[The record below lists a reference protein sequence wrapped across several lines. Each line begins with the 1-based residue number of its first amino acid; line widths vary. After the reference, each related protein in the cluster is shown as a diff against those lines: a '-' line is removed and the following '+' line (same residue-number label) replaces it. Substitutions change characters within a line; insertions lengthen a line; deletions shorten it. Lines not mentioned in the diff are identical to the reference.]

1 MSTTLAA
8 WCLISHSR
16 CLQVRVNR
24 PRTDIIQP
32 YLQVGKAIGDKRAI
46 IAERGYNRPFQK
58 IFISGGGVLS

>member
-1 MSTTLAA
+1 M
-8 WCLISHSR
+8 CLSPCS
-16 CLQVRVNR
+16 CVQVRVNR
-24 PRTDIIQP
+24 PRTDIVQN